1 MLHWYNEGIGVDQP
15 KQIMTGSPSESVEGT
30 MAPCNVLVVD
40 DHPCVFAAI
49 EVACR
54 KAGVTGKLK
63 HVMTARQGRAALA
76 DVRHTSEEEKFQLVI
91 VDLDLPDMAGVDF
104 IRIVQQ
110 LHPEVKI
117 FVYTAKRY
125 EMFACRLNAMHI
137 AGFLNKFEAMEKVGA
152 AIGLVAQ
159 GFHVKPCG
167 GAGNGDNPFDL
178 LSNRELSVA
187 MLIAKGNSNR
197 MIAQQLSISQKTVA
211 VHKMN
216 LLRKLCCESAID
228 VAQMAQL
235 HGLG

>member
-1 MLHWYNEGIGVDQP
+1 MIGN
-15 KQIMTGSPSESVEGT
+15 IGSDSVGGHA
-30 MAPCNVLVVD
+30 APCNVLVVD

-49 EVACR
+49 EAACR
-54 KAGVTGKLK
+54 KGGITGKLR
-63 HVMTARQGRAALA
+63 HVLTARQGRAALA
-76 DVRHTSEEEKFQLVI
+76 EVRYADDQDKYQMAI

-125 EMFACRLNAMHI
+125 EMFACRLNAMQI
-137 AGFLNKFEAMEKVGA
+137 SGFLNKFEAMEKVGA

-159 GFHVKPCG
+159 GFNVKPCG
-167 GAGNGDNPFDL
+167 GATASDNPFNL

-187 MLIAKGNSNR
+187 MLIAKGHSNR
-197 MIAQQLSISQKTVA
+197 TIAQELSISQKTVA

-216 LLRKLCCESAID
+216 LLRKLGCDSAID
-228 VAQMAQL
+228 VAQLAQL